1 MIEMANLPALT
12 PTNFAEAMQ
21 FADALAKST
30 MVPREYQRQPAN
42 ILVALQWGQELGLGP
57 LQALQSIAVIN
68 GRPAVYGDAMLA
80 LVRGSPHCADIIER
94 IVGSGDEMTAEC
106 QAMRKG
112 ASMVT
117 GRFSVSDA
125 KRAALWGKAGP
136 WKQYP
141 LRMLQLRAR
150 GFALRDAFPDVLR
163 GVISAEEAA
172 DIPRE
177 PKDVTPQPAV
187 VLADAL
193 DAFAGEDT
201 PEPETPTQRVSNEV
215 EGITGG
221 DSTRPRRE
229 PISPTEAEIDRSQE
243 RIADVLGPEELSKLN
258 AEDVLFSA
266 RAAAFDGR
274 KSFGGFYGRLRDD
287 EREILRPHLKE
298 LQNAAR
304 LADGQS
310 ATDAPE

>member
-1 MIEMANLPALT
+1 MTEMANLPTLT
-12 PTNFAEAMQ
+12 PTTFAEAMQ
-21 FADALAKST
+21 FAEALAKST

-80 LVRGSPHCADIIER
+80 LVRGSPHCHDIIER

-106 QAMRKG
+106 QAVRKG

-117 GRFSVSDA
+117 GRFSVGDA
-125 KRAALWGKAGP
+125 KRASLWGKAGP

-172 DIPRE
+172 DTPRDAV
-177 PKDVTPQPAV
+177 KDITPTPQPAV

-201 PEPETPTQRVSNEV
+201 PEPETTPPAAPE
-215 EGITGG
+215 
-221 DSTRPRRE
+221 
-229 PISPTEAEIDRSQE
+229 SPTEAEIERSQE
-243 RIADVLGPEELSKLN
+243 KIAAVLGSEEIAKLDEEN
-258 AEDVLFSA
+258 LLFAA
-266 RAAAFDGR
+266 RSEAFNGAA
-274 KSFGGFYGRLRDD
+274 SFRTWYLNLTTDDRLV
-287 EREILRPHLKE
+287 LRPHIRE
-298 LQNAAR
+298 LQAAAKA
-304 LADGQS
+304 ADEPAAAG
-310 ATDAPE
+310 